1 VPGENDGE
9 TGVEPNDLIFDQRH
23 AIRADL
29 GAPGGEQI
37 RRRHAVARQEAVHVH
52 RRRIA
57 GLPGVDHGNP
67 SSGSTH
73 AAAGHGSAAA
83 TQRLTFVGRTAAGSC
98 LLTLLRRGCQRLEGS
113 EDQVES
119 ERELVA
125 GVVSGGEERCG
136 GFVQVGVLVGG

>member
-1 VPGENDGE
+1 MQEVSPPALGHAWNFGQLIAGTGCDEDAPGTESPVPGENDGD

-73 AAAGHGSAAA
+73 AATGHGSAAA
-83 TQRLTFVGRTAAGSC
+83 TQRFRRLLAGPPQGAA
-98 LLTLLRRGCQRLEGS
+98 
-113 EDQVES
+113 
-119 ERELVA
+119 
-125 GVVSGGEERCG
+125 
-136 GFVQVGVLVGG
+136 F